1 MSIVRY
7 AVFGAGGLL
16 MSLAL
21 TANSEEV
28 PNLKDPQMIAAGR
41 ELFQAKQCTYCHGSD
56 GKGAVRLA
64 DRGDLEPSYV
74 FQTIAEGRLRG
85 NRRMPSWSGVLT
97 EEQIW
102 QATAYIMSLS
112 SH

>member
-7 AVFGAGGLL
+7 AVFGTAALL

-28 PNLKDPQMIAAGR
+28 PDLKDQQRIAAGR
-41 ELFQAKQCTYCHGSD
+41 ELFQTKQCAYCHGSD
-56 GKGAVRLA
+56 GKGGVRLA
-64 DRGDLEPSYV
+64 DRGDLEPTYV
-74 FQTIAEGRLRG
+74 FQTIAEGRQRG
-85 NRRMPSWSGVLT
+85 GRRMPSWSGVLT
-97 EEQIW
+97 DEQIW